1 MWTALPANDNVV
13 MCLLCSVVSALF
25 LPLLLLLL
33 FVTVAAAA
41 AAGAAVPH
49 AAHIICISM
58 RNVCWQCVHVGTAL
72 RAPVESLAL
81 VGY

>member
-41 AAGAAVPH
+41 AVPH

-72 RAPVESLAL
+72 RAPVETLAL

>member
-25 LPLLLLLL
+25 LPLLLHLL
-33 FVTVAAAA
+33 FVTVAAA
-41 AAGAAVPH
+41 AAVPH

>member
-41 AAGAAVPH
+41 AVPH

-58 RNVCWQCVHVGTAL
+58 RNVCWRCVHVGTAL

>member
-41 AAGAAVPH
+41 VPH

>member
-41 AAGAAVPH
+41 AVPH

>member
-41 AAGAAVPH
+41 AVPH

-81 VGY
+81 VEY

>member
-1 MWTALPANDNVV
+1 MWIALPANDNVV

-25 LPLLLLLL
+25 LLLLLLLL

-41 AAGAAVPH
+41 AAVPH

-72 RAPVESLAL
+72 RAPVESLGL